1 MSGNQRTIM
10 GTRIFA
16 IGDIHGCS
24 RKLETLLGRLPLD
37 SQNDLLIFLGD
48 YLNRGPESRKVLRIL
63 LDVKRKVRRSI
74 FLLGNHEHDLLEY
87 ARTGDQAL
95 LRGLRAMGVEST
107 LSSYG
112 ESPIHSLTD
121 LSFLP
126 KDHGIFLEELVPYFR
141 FDRYL
146 FTHAGIIP
154 GEDPE
159 TCSLDRLLT
168 VRDVFLSW
176 REPLDS
182 IVVFGHTPFE
192 TPFVSQDKIGID
204 TGAVYGNLLTAV
216 ELPRMRFHHA

>member
-1 MSGNQRTIM
+1 VSGNQRTIM

-95 LRGLRAMGVEST
+95 LRGLRAMGVEPT

-112 ESPIHSLTD
+112 SPVRSLGD

-126 KDHGIFLEELVPYFR
+126 EDHRLFLEQLLPYFR
-141 FDRYL
+141 LDRYL
-146 FTHAGIIP
+146 FTHAGVIP

-168 VRDVFLSW
+168 VRDVFLNW
-176 REPLDS
+176 TEPLDS
-182 IVVFGHTPFE
+182 PGIEALRYFIGVV
-192 TPFVSQDKIGID
+192 
-204 TGAVYGNLLTAV
+204 A
-216 ELPRMRFHHA
+216 RR